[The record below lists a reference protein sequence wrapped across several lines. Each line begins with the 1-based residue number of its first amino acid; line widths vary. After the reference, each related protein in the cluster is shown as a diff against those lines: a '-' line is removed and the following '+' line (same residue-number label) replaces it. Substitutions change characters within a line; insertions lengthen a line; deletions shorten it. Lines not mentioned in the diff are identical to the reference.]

1 MKKFDDKL
9 IKLIKKVGIKKGDVV
24 LTHLDASKS
33 ISLNKGLR
41 NDLDYHYSSLKK
53 VVGNSGTIVVP
64 AYFYEYARS
73 NQIFDVDNSSPSRD
87 LGFFSLYVMEK
98 KSRRRS
104 INPIT
109 SLIAFGKYGKFI
121 ENSSGSAFG
130 YDSAFH
136 RLHQLNAKMLF
147 IGIDCSATTFVHLPE
162 YMAGVPHV
170 YNKYFKTSVIKNKK
184 KINLP
189 ISGQVRY
196 LNANVEY
203 DSDGHT
209 KKFEKAGLVKK
220 EKLRSLYYIRCLKCD
235 EVFNFLLKK
244 LKKNFS
250 YLLKKNPK
258 FKKGQTPLK

>member
-1 MKKFDDKL
+1 MKKFDDRL
-9 IKLIKKVGIKKGDVV
+9 AKLIKKVGIKKGDIV
-24 LTHLDASKS
+24 LVHLDICKS
-33 ISLNKGLR
+33 ISLNKGVR
-41 NDLDYHYSSLKK
+41 NDLEYHYFSLKK
-53 VVGNSGTIVVP
+53 AIGNNGTIVVP
-64 AYFYEYARS
+64 AFFYEYAR
-73 NQIFDVDNSSPSRD
+73 NNRVFDVTNTPPSRN
-87 LGFFSLYVMEK
+87 LGFFPLFMMK
-98 KSRRRS
+98 KRNKHRS
-104 INPIT
+104 INPIS
-109 SLIAFGKYGKFI
+109 SLLAFGKHAKFI
-121 ENSSGSAFG
+121 GNSSGSAFG
-130 YDSAFH
+130 YDSAFY
-136 RLHQLNAKMLF
+136 RLYKLNAKMLF
-147 IGIDCSATTFVHLPE
+147 IGIDCRATTFVHLPE

-196 LNANVEY
+196 LNANIEY
-203 DSDGHT
+203 DHDGHT

-235 EVFNFLLKK
+235 EVFNFLLEK